1 MDRIFSHA
9 GVSRKAGQ
17 LKFRTSNRAEY
28 VDILIKE
35 GHSDLDILQL
45 TEPMSKDDALAFLLS
60 IDFANGNA
68 EVQATLE
75 AEATKRRL
83 PGYEPEAR
91 KRGRKPKAVAED
103 DAQEIAEIEAE
114 ILAGIEEEL
123 LAAGDNTILLEDHVE
138 EVEAEVAAA

>member
-35 GHSDLDILQL
+35 GHSDLDILEL
-45 TEPMSKDDALAFLLS
+45 TEPMSKDAALAFLLS

-91 KRGRKPKAVAED
+91 KRGRKPKAAVEAAEADTEVAED
-103 DAQEIAEIEAE
+103 DNVIELPMA
-114 ILAGIEEEL
+114 
-123 LAAGDNTILLEDHVE
+123 DV

>member
-1 MDRIFSHA
+1 MDKLFSYA

-35 GHSDLDILQL
+35 GHSDLDIMDLGQNM
-45 TEPMSKDDALAFLLS
+45 TKDDALAFLLS
-60 IDFANGNA
+60 INFDNGNA
-68 EVQATLE
+68 EVRAVLE

-83 PGYEPEAR
+83 PGYEPEAK
-91 KRGRKPKAVAED
+91 KRGRKPRAV
-103 DAQEIAEIEAE
+103 EAE
-114 ILAGIEEEL
+114 AVEADADNVIELPAEAE
-123 LAAGDNTILLEDHVE
+123 T